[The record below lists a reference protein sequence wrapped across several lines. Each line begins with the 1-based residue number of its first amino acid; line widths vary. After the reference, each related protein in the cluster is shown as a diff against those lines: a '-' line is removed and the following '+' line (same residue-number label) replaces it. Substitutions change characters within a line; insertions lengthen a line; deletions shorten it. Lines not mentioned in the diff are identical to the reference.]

1 MIYEAY
7 PYSVFSSP
15 DKLKL
20 RFRRFNHNLILRER
34 RRVARKRQADAV
46 PEQAVQYSK
55 QMLHMFE
62 NIGGFNGV
70 SNAENLPEA
79 VDLSFVI
86 CGLYKI

>member
-1 MIYEAY
+1 M
-7 PYSVFSSP
+7 
-15 DKLKL
+15 
-20 RFRRFNHNLILRER
+20 ILRER

-79 VDLSFVI
+79 VEL
-86 CGLYKI
+86 